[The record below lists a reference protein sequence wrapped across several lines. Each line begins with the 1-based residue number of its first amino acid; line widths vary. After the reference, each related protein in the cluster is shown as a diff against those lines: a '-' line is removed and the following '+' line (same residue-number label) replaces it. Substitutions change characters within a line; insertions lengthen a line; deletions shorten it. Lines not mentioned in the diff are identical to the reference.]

1 MFYNPSS
8 SAPRGWYLRRPLH
21 HLRPGALVLAH
32 LPPVIATF
40 AEGRGYLPRSVPLLK
55 HVGAVAPQCV
65 CVRNGMVRID
75 GRAVARTRMH
85 DGAGR
90 PLAAWPGCRRLQPGE
105 VFLLAAGNTASFDGR
120 SEEDTPELR
129 PLKRTPSAVF

>member
-1 MFYNPSS
+1 
-8 SAPRGWYLRRPLH
+8 
-21 HLRPGALVLAH
+21 
-32 LPPVIATF
+32 
-40 AEGRGYLPRSVPLLK
+40 
-55 HVGAVAPQCV
+55 
-65 CVRNGMVRID
+65 MVRID

-120 SEEDTPELR
+120 YFGPVPRTVVFGEADAGWTWCNPGSPGSCCGPSPRALSTPAPDQAGH
-129 PLKRTPSAVF
+129 PLTPTHAPVPAHP